1 MTRTSILRSLAPL
14 VGRARAAS
22 SAAAPPPPP
31 MTSAAQR
38 TVPSQSLGIADIIA
52 RKQAVSADFAEL
64 RRATE
69 DLKLGVERTTLGEM
83 LMKKPKHER
92 GHWLWVDSS
101 ATVLSAVETM
111 VKANVGA
118 ILVMHRTVLDANQD
132 GQVSDEELATA
143 NACKAIA
150 GIVTE
155 RDYLKKMI
163 LQGRDAGTSTVGSIM
178 TSKNA
183 LRMADADMPVLDAL
197 QLMTEGRFRHLPV
210 INQDKTMLGMA
221 SIGDVSKIILEE
233 HRVEVHRLRDFV
245 SGAY

>member
-1 MTRTSILRSLAPL
+1 MW
-14 VGRARAAS
+14 
-22 SAAAPPPPP
+22 
-31 MTSAAQR
+31 
-38 TVPSQSLGIADIIA
+38 
-52 RKQAVSADFAEL
+52 EL
-64 RRATE
+64 TYIHIHSFPAWQATE

-163 LQGRDAGTSTVGSIM
+163 LQGRDAGTVRPAGEVQVEQHIRLYN
-178 TSKNA
+178 TS
-183 LRMADADMPVLDAL
+183 
-197 QLMTEGRFRHLPV
+197 G
-210 INQDKTMLGMA
+210 
-221 SIGDVSKIILEE
+221 
-233 HRVEVHRLRDFV
+233 
-245 SGAY
+245 